1 MKKIANW
8 TIGSFFRTVGRV
20 IAYTL
25 FGLLLGYLLN
35 KLPIKKILPE
45 ILSLSVV
52 KADTTGTYTSA
63 SYEVKQ
69 CYQSCNVSGTNCYMT
84 NCVND
89 SKNINQSMS
98 FGSSNGHINRY
109 QFLLYNNTSSGWD
122 VGSWD
127 VTFAVWRRPNSNA
140 QSLLYNYRFY
150 ANDRATSSGAVSGSD
165 TNFISNYVCQQWVEN
180 EDWFIRCKFYN
191 KVPIKFIM
199 VELEL
204 PNGENWVSGSS
215 GTGVDNLSGLMLWG
229 IQNFTGSTDAT
240 GAINNQT
247 TVIQNEFNQVNENI
261 SDLKDSLTDESA
273 PDTSALA
280 DSAGWLPPGP
290 VDSILNLPL
299 TLLNSLNTAL
309 SSRCVSITIPLP
321 YINRELPIACITTI
335 YENMGVTNFLNWVG
349 RIASAFIL
357 FKYLISLYKW
367 VDDTLTFRENHYIDN
382 WGGVD

>member
-8 TIGSFFRTVGRV
+8 TIGSFFRTIGRV

-25 FGLLLGYLLN
+25 FGMIIGYFLN
-35 KLPIKKILPE
+35 KLPIKNLLPE
-45 ILSLSVV
+45 MLSFSVV

-63 SYEVKQ
+63 SYEVRQ
-69 CYQSCNVSGTNCYMT
+69 CEIARDFESMNYYYTNCT
-84 NCVND
+84 SDTRNF
-89 SKNINQSMS
+89 NQSMS
-98 FGSSNGHINRY
+98 FGDNNGHITRY
-109 QFLLYNNTSSGWD
+109 QWLLYNNTSNGWD

-127 VTFAVWRRPNSNA
+127 ITLQMWKRPNDNSEN
-140 QSLLYNYRFY
+140 LEYNYRFY
-150 ANDRATSSGAVSGSD
+150 ANDKASSNGAISGND
-165 TNFISNYVCQQWVEN
+165 TKFISNYVCQQWTNN

-191 KVPIKFIM
+191 KVPIKFFMIEM
-199 VELEL
+199 YL
-204 PNGENWVSGSS
+204 PNEQIAVSNT
-215 GTGVDNLSGLMLWG
+215 TGLYWWG
-229 IQNFTGSTDAT
+229 IDNFTGSTDAT

-247 TVIQNEFNQVNENI
+247 TIIQNEFNEVNENI

-273 PDTSALA
+273 PDTSALSN
-280 DSAGWLPPGP
+280 SAGWLPPGP

-335 YENMGVTNFLNWVG
+335 YENMGVTSFLNWVG